1 MTRWCEWQEED
12 AEGVYCTAHLHE
24 DRVIQ
29 CSYKDNVERKSKKY
43 PCQDYRAVD
52 GGQNECQ

>member
-24 DRVIQ
+24 DRSLQ
-29 CSYKDNVERKSKKY
+29 CPYKDNVERKSKKY

-52 GGQNECQ
+52 GGKDDGT